1 VSHFKKRK
9 YKNCLNC
16 NARVYDKFC
25 GVCGQENIEPQESVL
40 HLLRHFF
47 EDITHFDGKFFTS
60 LKYLLLKPGF
70 LTREYVAGRRM
81 SYLNPVRFYIFTS
94 FLFFL
99 IVYSFIGDVGK
110 IVKEENGYAKTEI
123 KDTIKRNSGFNI
135 TYSDSAGTK
144 KSLISKD
151 FFDDLVKGLESSKNQ
166 SKGIFAPL
174 EYRDKKQFDSLDKL
188 SKIDI
193 SFLRRLYIN
202 KKFEQKEKYGD
213 DTEEMVKDMVNNIL
227 HLIPQVLLLSLP
239 FFALLLKLLYIRRKK
254 FYYVAHIIFTI
265 HFYIFVYIHVLFIN
279 LISKVADYTNIGFLY
294 DLTLLLGLGIFY
306 YIYKAMRNFYEQ
318 GRGKTIL
325 KLLILGFFLLFLFLF
340 FIILLAGLSFYKT

>member
-1 VSHFKKRK
+1 VSHFKERK

-99 IVYSFIGDVGK
+99 IVFSFIGDVGK
-110 IVKEENGYAKTEI
+110 IVKEENAIATSAL
-123 KDTIKRNSGFNI
+123 KDT
-135 TYSDSAGTK
+135 TYKSLKIELSDSDSLNSNNSMVDKGFLNAFIRSIFNS
-144 KSLISKD
+144 KSISSITID
-151 FFDDLVKGLESSKNQ
+151 SV
-166 SKGIFAPL
+166 
-174 EYRDKKQFDSLDKL
+174 EYRDKKQFDSLNNLGLVKL
-188 SKIDI
+188 SYLKKK
-193 SFLRRLYIN
+193 FIN
-202 KKFEQKEKYGD
+202 KVFEQKQKYGND
-213 DTEEMVKDMVNNIL
+213 KEEMTKDLINNIL
-227 HLIPQVLLLSLP
+227 HLIPQALLLSLP

-265 HFYIFVYIHVLFIN
+265 HFYVFVYIHVLFIN
-279 LISKVADYTNIGFLY
+279 LISKIADYTNIGLLF
-294 DLTLLLGLGIFY
+294 DLTIVLGFGIFY

-318 GRGKTIL
+318 SRGKTTL
-325 KLLILGFFLLFLFLF
+325 KLIILSFFLIFLFTFFLLFLIGF
-340 FIILLAGLSFYKT
+340 SFYKT